1 MEKPFSIV
9 FKFNLNA
16 SGKIMDLCAE
26 VELKNSAPHYKVAR
40 INRVGQIKGPDI
52 LPEMDIKCVMV
63 NGEFKWVHTD
73 SGKETYLSMA
83 IGKAI
88 ESQPGQPQVASP
100 ENAIDD
106 DTHEG
111 F

>member
-26 VELKNSAPHYKVAR
+26 VELKNSEPHYKINH
-40 INRVGQIKGPDI
+40 INRVGQTRGPDI
-52 LPEMDIKCVMV
+52 LPEMDIKCIMV

-88 ESQPGQPQVASP
+88 ESQPGQLQVASQKD
-100 ENAIDD
+100 AQDD
-106 DTHEG
+106 DMQDR